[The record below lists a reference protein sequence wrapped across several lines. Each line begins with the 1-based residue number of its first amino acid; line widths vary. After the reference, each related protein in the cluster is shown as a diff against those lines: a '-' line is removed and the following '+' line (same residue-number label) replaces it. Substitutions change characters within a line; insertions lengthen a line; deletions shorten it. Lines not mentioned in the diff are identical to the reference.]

1 MVSLQELDIIICHE
15 FMQLP
20 DLHKLTTL
28 RQLIINHCGIEVAQR
43 LRLQE
48 LFVCEVRKLVDLHLL
63 MRHLR
68 RLWNIYFNIQDMMP
82 WSGSFIAKSSLFNL
96 ESFGRSQKL
105 QESGNA
111 LSLQQHT
118 QVHLLPQDIMSFA
131 KSPELHYMIA

>member
-1 MVSLQELDIIICHE
+1 MHGLGDLVSLQELEIIICHE

-48 LFVCEVRKLVDLHLL
+48 VFVCEVRKLVDLHLL

-82 WSGSFIAKSSLFNL
+82 WSGSFIVLGKLILERLLGEVEYLPGIDNL
-96 ESFGRSQKL
+96 TRLRRLKVFG
-105 QESGNA
+105 A
-111 LSLQQHT
+111 P
-118 QVHLLPQDIMSFA
+118 HLLYWKAST
-131 KSPELHYMIA
+131 